1 MLHGCG
7 GGNKMFAWESKKSVN
22 TRASFIKHAAYMHSH
37 DNIQIAKDATTAE
50 EWLNSHDSLG
60 MVKQPRQLRNG

>member
-1 MLHGCG
+1 
-7 GGNKMFAWESKKSVN
+7 
-22 TRASFIKHAAYMHSH
+22 MHSH